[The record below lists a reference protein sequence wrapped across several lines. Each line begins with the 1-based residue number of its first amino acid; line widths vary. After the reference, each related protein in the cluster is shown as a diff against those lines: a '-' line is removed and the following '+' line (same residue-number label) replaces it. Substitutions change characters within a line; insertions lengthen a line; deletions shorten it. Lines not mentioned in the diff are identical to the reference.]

1 MEDDP
6 WRRLCFLYPILRMKH
21 NVISNMLECEEVFG
35 ELTIEVLI
43 VMPLIEYDGH
53 QILNATLVSQCKKPL
68 TCLSPNFTLT
78 LINQN
83 DELKNSIYFL
93 RNVKLQS

>member
-1 MEDDP
+1 
-6 WRRLCFLYPILRMKH
+6 
-21 NVISNMLECEEVFG
+21 MLECEEVF
-35 ELTIEVLI
+35 EEPTTEVLI

-53 QILNATLVSQCKKPL
+53 QILNATLVSQCKKSL

-83 DELKNSIYFL
+83 DELKNSIYL
-93 RNVKLQS
+93 KLNVNLQS